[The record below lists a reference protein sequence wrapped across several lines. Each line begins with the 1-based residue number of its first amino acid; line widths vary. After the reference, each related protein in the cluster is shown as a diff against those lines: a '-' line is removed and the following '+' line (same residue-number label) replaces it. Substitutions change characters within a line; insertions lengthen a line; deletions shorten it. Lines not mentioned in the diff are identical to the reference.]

1 MRSKKET
8 LEEILR
14 VLESKDNP
22 DIIIATI
29 KLKPILWYDHLINL
43 LENRIHNQIKDEP
56 IVKELKR
63 FDPII
68 VRYVLN
74 LIKN

>member
-14 VLESKDNP
+14 VFESKDNS
-22 DIIIATI
+22 DITITTI
-29 KLKPILWYDHLINL
+29 KTKPILWYDYLINL
-43 LENRIHNQIKDEP
+43 LENRIQNQINNEL

-68 VRYVLN
+68 IRYVLN